1 MPRDLTPT
9 RGNSSDN
16 TFIEMLLGAF
26 ISNAFSKSFVQGSLI
41 NCLNYSTLASMGK
54 TILLVEHNYY
64 FHYTF
69 EY

>member
-1 MPRDLTPT
+1 MPKDLTPT

-16 TFIEMLLGAF
+16 TIIEMLLGAF
-26 ISNAFSKSFVQGSLI
+26 INAFSKSFVQGSLI